1 MKNIFKA
8 GLAMPSTP
16 ALREAIIGFI
26 VESLQ
31 PYVDEKSLA
40 VSGLHLYI
48 VCHDPAAEEAAQ
60 VALYQDK
67 PDRFKTAQL
76 ERKLLNHFI
85 QLNEGWFFE
94 WKLVKDEAELPVNCI
109 RKDNLALMVTR
120 QGDRPVSDR
129 VSKALVQ
136 ILTGQAEQREYIL
149 DPALQLKF
157 HIGRTKNPQLFSGRI
172 QQNDIVFL
180 GEDEPGYNEL
190 TGSPNLRVSRN
201 HACIVYDSRAGAWM
215 LYPDKGGLPE
225 NGNKLKVHTG
235 NDRVK
240 WLHIHGVGHRLCDD
254 DQVELGGAVILRFQ
268 LLKS

>member
-1 MKNIFKA
+1 MKNIFKT

-16 ALREAIIGFI
+16 ALRDNIIRFI

-31 PYVDEKSLA
+31 PYVDEKGLS
-40 VSGLHLYI
+40 VSGLHFYI
-48 VCHDPAAEEAAQ
+48 VCNDPAAEEAAQ
-60 VALYQDK
+60 VAMYQDK
-67 PDRFKTAQL
+67 PGKFKTEQL

-94 WKLVKDEAELPVNCI
+94 WKPATEDRLPANCI
-109 RKDNLALMVTR
+109 RKDNFALIVTR
-120 QGDRPVSDR
+120 QGDRPAGDH
-129 VSKALVQ
+129 VSKALVKV
-136 ILTGQAEQREYIL
+136 LTGQAEKNEYIL
-149 DPALQLKF
+149 DPAQQLKF
-157 HIGRTKNPQLFSGRI
+157 HIGRTGNPQLLSGKI

-180 GEDEPGYNEL
+180 GGDEPGYNEL

-201 HACIVYDSRAGAWM
+201 HAYIVYDSRAGGWM

-240 WLHIHGVGHRLCDD
+240 WLHIHGVGHRLCDG
-254 DQVELGGAVILRFQ
+254 DQVELGGTAILQFRIME
-268 LLKS
+268 